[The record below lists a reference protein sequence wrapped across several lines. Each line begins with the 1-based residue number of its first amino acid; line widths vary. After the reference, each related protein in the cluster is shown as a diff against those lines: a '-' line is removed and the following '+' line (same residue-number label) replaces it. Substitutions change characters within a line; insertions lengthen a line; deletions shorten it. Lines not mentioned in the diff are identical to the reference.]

1 MAPTLVPAPFR
12 PHQRWPHGGRC
23 AGAQTAG
30 ARTIYK
36 DERLQA
42 LGVSSGQRDGEPAGS
57 GPTVSQILQLLNI
70 KNKKESPL
78 KLKRSKGKV
87 SQVSKTVMARLAVVA
102 MAVAV
107 AVAQEGSGVGLP
119 AGHEDIL
126 TK

>member
-1 MAPTLVPAPFR
+1 M
-12 PHQRWPHGGRC
+12 
-23 AGAQTAG
+23 
-30 ARTIYK
+30 
-36 DERLQA
+36 
-42 LGVSSGQRDGEPAGS
+42 
-57 GPTVSQILQLLNI
+57 SQILQLLNI